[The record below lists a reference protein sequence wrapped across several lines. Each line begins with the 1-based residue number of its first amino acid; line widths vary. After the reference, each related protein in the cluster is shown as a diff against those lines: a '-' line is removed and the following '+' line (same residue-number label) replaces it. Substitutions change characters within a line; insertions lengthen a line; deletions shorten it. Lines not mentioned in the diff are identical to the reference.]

1 MTPTTLLWLVTGCL
15 MLQPLS
21 TDLYLATLPGM
32 AADFGVAAAD
42 VQHTLSLFVI
52 GFGTAQLVSGPLSDR
67 FGRKPIMIAGL
78 TLYLLSSVA
87 CTLAQSLP
95 WLVAARFAQAIGCC
109 TGVVVARAVI
119 RDAYTPADGARMLA
133 KASSLLS
140 LAPIFGPIL
149 GGYLQ
154 VAFGWRAA
162 FVALAVAGLVVW
174 IAALFRMRESNV
186 QINPQSLRPDSL
198 VHGYLGVARSP
209 AFWAYAL
216 PGTLSYASIF
226 AFISGT
232 PFVLIRVLGIP
243 TEHYGYYFAC
253 GVLGYLG
260 GTLLCRRMIG
270 RIGLQRSLEVGTFI
284 GLIGGLGFLAMVMA
298 GWNNGFMVIGAQFV
312 VMLAHGIN
320 FPSAQ
325 AGSLAPFPEKAG
337 AAAGLFGFI
346 SMLGA
351 FFTGMWVGASHDGT
365 VMPLASI
372 SATVAVGLFVSARI
386 LARHGHG
393 PRS

>member
-87 CTLAQSLP
+87 CTLAPSLP

-186 QINPQSLRPDSL
+186 QINPQSLRPDRL

-298 GWNNGFMVIGAQFV
+298 GWNSGFMVIGAQFV

-351 FFTGMWVGASHDGT
+351 FFTGMWVGSSHNGT
-365 VMPLASI
+365 ILPLASI
-372 SATVAVGLFVSARI
+372 SATVAVGLFVSARV

-393 PRS
+393 PQH

>member
-87 CTLAQSLP
+87 CTLAPSLP

-162 FVALAVAGLVVW
+162 FVALAVTGLVVW

-351 FFTGMWVGASHDGT
+351 FFTGMWVGSSHNGT
-365 VMPLASI
+365 ILPLASI
-372 SATVAVGLFVSARI
+372 SATVAVGLFVSARV

-393 PRS
+393 PQH

>member
-87 CTLAQSLP
+87 CTLAPSLP

-284 GLIGGLGFLAMVMA
+284 GLIGGL
-298 GWNNGFMVIGAQFV
+298 
-312 VMLAHGIN
+312 
-320 FPSAQ
+320 
-325 AGSLAPFPEKAG
+325 
-337 AAAGLFGFI
+337 
-346 SMLGA
+346 
-351 FFTGMWVGASHDGT
+351 ASW
-365 VMPLASI
+365 
-372 SATVAVGLFVSARI
+372 RW
-386 LARHGHG
+386 
-393 PRS
+393 

>member
-87 CTLAQSLP
+87 CTLAPSLP

-298 GWNNGFMVIGAQFV
+298 GWNSGFMVIGAQFV

-351 FFTGMWVGASHDGT
+351 FFTGMWVGSSHNGT
-365 VMPLASI
+365 ILPLASI
-372 SATVAVGLFVSARI
+372 SATVAVGLFVSARV

-393 PRS
+393 PQH